1 MHEPAPSTKSA
12 REFRFGPSLRKAVLT
27 THVITSVAWI
37 GVDLCV
43 LVLGLLG
50 STSTDPTTQRAAY
63 VVLGPI
69 ANLLLIPLPSLAL
82 ITGILISLG
91 TPWKLFRHVWV
102 ALSLLLTTAATAA
115 VLFALRPRLSAA
127 ADLART
133 AAHPVA
139 AVGMLR
145 EQIITASSIALF
157 VLCAVTVI
165 NVYKP
170 WGRLSRRG

>member
-1 MHEPAPSTKSA
+1 MPEAPPA
-12 REFRFGPSLRKAVLT
+12 REFRFGPRLRKAVLT
-27 THVITSVAWI
+27 SHVIASVAWI

-69 ANLLLIPLPSLAL
+69 ANLLLIPLPLLAL
-82 ITGILISLG
+82 ITGIVISVG
-91 TPWKLFRHVWV
+91 TPWKLFRHAWV
-102 ALSLLLTTAATAA
+102 AVSLVATAVAAAA
-115 VLFALRPRLSAA
+115 VLFALRPRLSSA

-133 AAHPVA
+133 ASDPAA

-145 EQIITASSIALF
+145 EQIITASSVALF